1 MAEVTVSQFAEVL
14 KVPVDRLLVQLDQA
28 GIKVSGPNDRISDDA
43 KLELLT
49 HLRRSHGSGAG
60 GDAAPS
66 KITLK
71 RKTQQELKLASSQGR
86 ARTVNVEV
94 RRQRTYVKRDVLEE
108 QARQHQDELDQKRRE
123 VEDAARRE
131 AERIEAERLE
141 AERLEA
147 ENRRRVE
154 EEEAARNR
162 AQEEAR
168 AAEQRAR
175 EEEER
180 REQELRE
187 ERERQ
192 EQERLAAQQAVQA
205 AEAAA
210 AVVAA
215 AEPTTPPPAQ
225 RPQTAP
231 PARPQAASPA
241 RPQPA
246 FAARPQP
253 APPARSQPASPAR
266 PQPGAQ
272 PGRDR
277 PQPSAP
283 VGRERPHGPASTQRA
298 PGASPAGDG
307 HTRYGRQELHVAGD
321 VSSRYKKKRR
331 TKSSSRSVHASADG
345 RHGFEMPTAPVVRE
359 VSIGETVTVAE
370 LAQKMAIK
378 ATEVIKVLMNM
389 GVMVTINQPIDQ
401 DTAVLVVEEMGHTP
415 KVLKENQIEQ
425 DLQGAQA
432 EEEAQPRPPVVT
444 VMGHVDHGKTSLLDY
459 IRRTKVAAGEAGG
472 ITQHIGAY
480 HVDTPKGGVTFLDT
494 PGHAAFT
501 AMRARGA
508 KATDVVVLVVA
519 ADDGVMPQT
528 TEAIQ
533 HARAANVPIV
543 VAVNKIDKSE
553 ADPDRVRTELSKQEV
568 IPEEWGGQNMFVNV
582 SARTGDGIDNLL
594 EAILLQA
601 EVLELRAPRTG
612 LAGGVVIES
621 SVEKGRGAVA
631 TVLVKKGTLKLGDP
645 IIAGSEFGRVRAM
658 FDESGKAVQ
667 EAPPSMPVV
676 VLGLSAAPNAGD
688 EMLAVESERKARE
701 VALYRQ
707 GKFRDVKLA
716 RQATRAE
723 DVFSQMGEEKAGVV
737 SVLLKADVQGSVEA
751 LREALTKL
759 STAEVQVKVV
769 ASGLGGITVS
779 DVQLAAASKA
789 LIIGFNVR
797 ADSGARDAVKD
808 TGVEVRYYSII
819 YEAIDDVKQMMSGM
833 LQPEIKEQIVG
844 VAQVREVFRSSKFG
858 VVAGC
863 LVAEGFVR
871 RNNPIRVLRD
881 NVVIFEGALES
892 LRRFKDDV
900 NEVRAGTECGIGVKN
915 YQDVRVGDQ
924 IECFSRV
931 EVARTLQ

>member
-28 GIKVSGPNDRISDDA
+28 GIKVSGPEDRISDDA

-49 HLRRSHGSGAG
+49 HLRRSHGSEAEADGA
-60 GDAAPS
+60 PR

-71 RKTQQELKLASSQGR
+71 RKTQSELKVAAMQGR

-94 RRQRTYVKRDVLEE
+94 RRKRTYIKRDVLEE
-108 QARQHQDELDQKRRE
+108 QARAQQDEIDSRK
-123 VEDAARRE
+123 RE
-131 AERIEAERLE
+131 AEEAARAEAERAE
-141 AERLEA
+141 AERRERERLEA
-147 ENRRRVE
+147 ENRRRIE
-154 EEEAARNR
+154 EEEASRR
-162 AQEEAR
+162 RVQEEARR
-168 AAEQRAR
+168 AAEQRTR
-175 EEEER
+175 DEEAR
-180 REQELRE
+180 RERELRDRDE
-187 ERERQ
+187 GARR
-192 EQERLAAQQAVQA
+192 
-205 AEAAA
+205 
-210 AVVAA
+210 A
-215 AEPTTPPPAQ
+215 AEP
-225 RPQTAP
+225 AP
-231 PARPQAASPA
+231 RAAPEA
-241 RPQPA
+241 PVHA
-246 FAARPQP
+246 P
-253 APPARSQPASPAR
+253 APA
-266 PQPGAQ
+266 
-272 PGRDR
+272 
-277 PQPSAP
+277 AP
-283 VGRERPHGPASTQRA
+283 RA
-298 PGASPAGDG
+298 DDK

-321 VSSRYKKKRR
+321 VSSRFKKKKRA
-331 TKSSSRSVHASADG
+331 KSRPLPAASDG
-345 RHGFEMPTAPVVRE
+345 RHGFAMPTAPVVRD
-359 VSIGETVTVAE
+359 VNIGETVTVAE
-370 LAQKMAIK
+370 LAQRMAVK

-389 GVMVTINQPIDQ
+389 GVMATINQPIDQ

-415 KVLKENQIEQ
+415 KIVKENEVEAG
-425 DLQGAQA
+425 LQGAQA
-432 EEEAQPRPPVVT
+432 ETEAEDRPPVVT

-459 IRRTKVAAGEAGG
+459 IRSTKVAAGEAGG

-480 HVDTPKGGVTFLDT
+480 QVTTPKGVITFLDT

-528 TEAIQ
+528 LEAVQ
-533 HARAANVPIV
+533 HAKAAGVPIV
-543 VAVNKIDKSE
+543 VAVNKIDKSD
-553 ADPDRVRTELSKQEV
+553 ADPDRVRNELAKHEV
-568 IPEEWGGQNMFVNV
+568 IPEEWGGDYMFVNV
-582 SARTGDGIDNLL
+582 SARTGEGIDALL
-594 EAILLQA
+594 EAILLQS
-601 EVLELRAPRTG
+601 EVLELRAPRAG
-612 LAGGVVIES
+612 LASGVVIES
-621 SVEKGRGAVA
+621 SIEKGRGAVA
-631 TVLVKKGTLKLGDP
+631 TVLVKKGTLHLGDP

-658 FDESGKAVQ
+658 FDEASRPVQ
-667 EAPPSMPVV
+667 EATPSMPVV
-676 VLGLSAAPNAGD
+676 VLGLSGAPNAGD
-688 EMLAVESERKARE
+688 EILAAESERKARE

-716 RQATRAE
+716 RTATRAE
-723 DVFSQMGEEKAGVV
+723 DVFSQMGEAKAGIV
-737 SVLLKADVQGSVEA
+737 SVLLKADVQGSAEA
-751 LREALTKL
+751 LRDALTKL
-759 STAEVQVKVV
+759 STDEVQVKVV

-797 ADSGARDAVKD
+797 ADAGARDAVKE

-863 LVAEGFVR
+863 LVTEGAVK

-915 YQDVRVGDQ
+915 YQDVRVNDQ
-924 IECFSRV
+924 IECFARV